1 MVYKSSSLEDTAN
14 IAKTVAD
21 SLCGGECFAFTGG
34 MGMGRTAF
42 TKALAKA
49 LGYDGDVYSPT
60 FAIVNEY
67 IGGRLNI
74 YHFDM
79 YRISSFDDL
88 YSTAF
93 FEYSDDQNG
102 ITVCEWS
109 ENIIDALPDNY
120 IHINIERGDTDE
132 CRIFTITQ
140 MTQ

>member
-1 MVYKSSSLEDTAN
+1 MEIFFSKSKNDTSA
-14 IAKTVAD
+14 IAADFASKLKGGDVVA
-21 SLCGGECFAFTGG
+21 FRGG
-34 MGMGRTAF
+34 MGMGKTAF

-49 LGYDGDVYSPT
+49 LGYNGDVYSPT

-93 FEYSDDQNG
+93 FEYSDDKNG

-109 ENIIDALPDNY
+109 ENITDALPDNY

-140 MTQ
+140 MT